1 MINTGGIPL
10 SRFLKLL
17 MRIACLSV
25 LLITAVWASGTSQVQ
40 ASSRFT
46 CVLTN
51 GYGQVTILSCGSSA
65 GNFIYT
71 CSTTDPGPCDISPPI
86 NDEIAN
92 MSCTQYE
99 KEGYPETLFGDGDEG
114 GGIGGLMP

>member
-1 MINTGGIPL
+1 MINTAGIPFN
-10 SRFLKLL
+10 RILKLL

-25 LLITAVWASGTSQVQ
+25 LLTAAIWVSGTSQVQ
-40 ASSRFT
+40 ATSRFT
-46 CVLTN
+46 CVLTD

-71 CSTTDPGPCDISPPI
+71 CSKTDPGPCDIAPPS

-92 MSCTQYE
+92 MSCAQYE
-99 KEGYPETLFGDGDEG
+99 QEGCRETLYGDGDEG